1 MKKKEQNQT
10 EEFSL
15 KLAKVRVTLK
25 ERETL
30 QAAVTVLN
38 EQSEYLGLLDAMAD
52 EPAIL
57 FFAEEEKN
65 DDSF

>member
-1 MKKKEQNQT
+1 MEKRRQNQT

-15 KLAKVRVTLK
+15 KLAKIRVRLK
-25 ERETL
+25 ERDAL

-57 FFAEEEKN
+57 FFAEEGKK
-65 DDSF
+65 